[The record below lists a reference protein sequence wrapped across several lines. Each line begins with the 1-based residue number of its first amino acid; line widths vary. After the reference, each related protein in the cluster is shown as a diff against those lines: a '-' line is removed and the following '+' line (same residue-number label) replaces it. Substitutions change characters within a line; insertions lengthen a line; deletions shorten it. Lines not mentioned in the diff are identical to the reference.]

1 MTRLLEYQVPGEWD
15 GAAVKEYLRRGLG
28 FSARVLTQQ
37 KFLEGGLLRNGAP
50 CRAVDRLAA
59 GDRLALAFRDEPVDY
74 PPAAG
79 ELAVVYEDGDYLIV
93 NKPPAM
99 PVHPSPG
106 HDTDSLLNRV
116 AYYYEKTGQAHRV
129 RPLYRLDKDTTGLVV
144 LAKHRAAA
152 SCSRAEKR
160 YYAVCQGELA
170 GSGTIDAPIGLGE
183 GSKIVREYGRGQPAV
198 THWRALA
205 RGGGHTLLSLGLE
218 TGRTHQIR
226 CHLAGVGHPLAGDDL
241 YGGSLALLPR
251 QALHC
256 GRVLLCCPALAMERE
271 FQADLP
277 QDLRRAFPW
286 LPDWEDI
293 TKEEKLCPPA

>member
-1 MTRLLEYQVPGEWD
+1 MCER
-15 GAAVKEYLRRGLG
+15 
-28 FSARVLTQQ
+28 
-37 KFLEGGLLRNGAP
+37 
-50 CRAVDRLAA
+50 
-59 GDRLALAFRDEPVDY
+59 
-74 PPAAG
+74 
-79 ELAVVYEDGDYLIV
+79 
-93 NKPPAM
+93 
-99 PVHPSPG
+99 
-106 HDTDSLLNRV
+106 
-116 AYYYEKTGQAHRV
+116 
-129 RPLYRLDKDTTGLVV
+129 
-144 LAKHRAAA
+144 
-152 SCSRAEKR
+152 
-160 YYAVCQGELA
+160 ELA

-183 GSKIVREYGRGQPAV
+183 GSRIVREYGHGQPAV

-205 RGGGHTLLSLGLE
+205 RGGGHTLLSLELE

-256 GRVLLCCPALAMERE
+256 GRVLLCCPALGMERE